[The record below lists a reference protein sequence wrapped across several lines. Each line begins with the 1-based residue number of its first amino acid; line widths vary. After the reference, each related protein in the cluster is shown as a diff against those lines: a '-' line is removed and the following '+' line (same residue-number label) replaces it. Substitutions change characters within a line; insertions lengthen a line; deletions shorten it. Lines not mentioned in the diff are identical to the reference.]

1 MLNVRVRASHIKG
14 LPKFKL
20 TFEDDKY
27 NLKWKKVKINS
38 D

>member
-1 MLNVRVRASHIKG
+1 MKD

-27 NLKWKKVKINS
+27 NNKDKQWI
-38 D
+38 

>member
-1 MLNVRVRASHIKG
+1 MLNVRVRKEHMKD

-27 NLKWKKVKINS
+27 NNKDKQ
-38 D
+38 